1 MDYSLYKLLDT
12 LHANQLV
19 MIGKL
24 NQLLQQETKV
34 MAEIDDMVAE
44 ITTVK
49 GTEDS
54 AVLLITRLIEQV
66 NTITQS
72 ATDLAT
78 LKQQI
83 AAATK
88 QMADNAVPLATAVA
102 ANPGPTA

>member
-1 MDYSLYKLLDT
+1 
-12 LHANQLV
+12 
-19 MIGKL
+19 
-24 NQLLQQETKV
+24 

-54 AVLLITRLIEQV
+54 AVLLITRLLEQV

-78 LKQQI
+78 LKQQV

-88 QMADNAVPLATAVA
+88 QMADNAVPLAAAVA
-102 ANPGPTA
+102 ANPGPTT